1 LLKYF
6 PLKGK
11 VASIFLFLC
20 LVAPVAVTFT
30 FLHYQKAQ
38 VRRKV
43 AREITSS
50 TNHEGLVLLKFTEK
64 ESQTLLRWEHS
75 REFEFDGNMYD
86 IAKTEAHGDT
96 TYYWCWWDEAE
107 TQLNQQL
114 EELLVTTQS
123 KQPTQPSQQD
133 KLVDFFKTLYCIP
146 PPSWGERTFSSV
158 RTPYR
163 YERSF
168 SSIAHSPPVPPPK
181 VLV

>member
-1 LLKYF
+1 MQ
-6 PLKGK
+6 GK

-30 FLHYQKAQ
+30 CLHYQKAQ

-50 TNHEGLVLLKFTEK
+50 GDHEGLVLLKFTEK
-64 ESQTLLRWEHS
+64 ESQSLLRWEHA

-107 TQLNQQL
+107 TKLNQQL

-123 KQPTQPSQQD
+123 KQPVQPSQQD
-133 KLVDFFKTLYCIP
+133 KLVDFFKTLYCTP
-146 PPSWGERTFSSV
+146 PPILGARTFHKGRISF
-158 RTPYR
+158 T
-163 YERSF
+163 YEHF
-168 SSIAHSPPVPPPK
+168 YSSIAHPPPVPPPK
-181 VLV
+181 AFV